1 MFFENNMNINE
12 QLQPVVQSLLDS
24 LSVSIE
30 QEVREKITNQITA
43 RLADTEIGVIVNDLV
58 AKHLDNKI
66 KQLDF
71 EKVTKAEL
79 DKLVYQITTTV
90 NNNLS
95 ISANENIAKEI
106 NQKLDQSMQNSVDG
120 HAKIQAAIEEKLKG
134 IDARVRVLEVWR
146 WLVIGGALAIGY
158 LVNKLYK

>member
-1 MFFENNMNINE
+1 MANDFE
-12 QLQPVVQSLLDS
+12 QLERIVEKLD
-24 LSVSIE
+24 VSI
-30 QEVREKITNQITA
+30 
-43 RLADTEIGVIVNDLV
+43 
-58 AKHLDNKI
+58 
-66 KQLDF
+66 
-71 EKVTKAEL
+71 
-79 DKLVYQITTTV
+79 DKLTEVSNNVSRLLAVHDTRINVIEKDTV
-90 NNNLS
+90 R
-95 ISANENIAKEI
+95 NEDDIRDIHVKMDNIAKEI

>member
-1 MFFENNMNINE
+1 MANDFE
-12 QLQPVVQSLLDS
+12 QLERIVEKLD
-24 LSVSIE
+24 VSI
-30 QEVREKITNQITA
+30 
-43 RLADTEIGVIVNDLV
+43 
-58 AKHLDNKI
+58 
-66 KQLDF
+66 
-71 EKVTKAEL
+71 
-79 DKLVYQITTTV
+79 DKLTEVSNNVSRLLAVHDTRINVIEKDTV
-90 NNNLS
+90 R
-95 ISANENIAKEI
+95 NEDDIRDIHAKMDNIAKEI